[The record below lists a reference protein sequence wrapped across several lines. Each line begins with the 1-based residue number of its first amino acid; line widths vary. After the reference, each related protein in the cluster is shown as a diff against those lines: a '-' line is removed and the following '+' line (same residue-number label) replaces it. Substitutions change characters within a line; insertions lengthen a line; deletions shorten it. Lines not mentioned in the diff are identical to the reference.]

1 MFICWDSCR
10 VLFTLT
16 TPADGFKW
24 VCKLEW
30 ESGHLKDHI
39 SRPQC
44 EYFFVTLSAR
54 KRRVWQM
61 TSVVSGLFFR
71 NMLQN
76 PAPITGHGV
85 NQLNLYNK
93 RLQLKQKWYFYG
105 HFGRTPTI
113 LRKTAKS
120 VKNHGQK
127 ITNPIFPTC
136 MEGPKGLLLKTL
148 ILPSALTFIR

>member
-1 MFICWDSCR
+1 MLICWDSCR

-16 TPADGFKW
+16 APADGFKW
-24 VCKLEW
+24 VYKLEW

-71 NMLQN
+71 NMLQH

-93 RLQLKQKWYFYG
+93 RLPSETKMIFLRALWAHTNNSKKNGQK
-105 HFGRTPTI
+105 RQ
-113 LRKTAKS
+113 KS
-120 VKNHGQK
+120 WPKNHKSNISNLHGGTK
-127 ITNPIFPTC
+127 R
-136 MEGPKGLLLKTL
+136 
-148 ILPSALTFIR
+148 TFVENSHIAISFDIY